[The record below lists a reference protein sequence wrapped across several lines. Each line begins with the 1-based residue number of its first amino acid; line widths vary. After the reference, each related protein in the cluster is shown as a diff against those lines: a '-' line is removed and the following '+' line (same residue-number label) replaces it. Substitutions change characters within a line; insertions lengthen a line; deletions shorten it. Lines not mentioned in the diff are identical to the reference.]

1 MDGLPC
7 YQPSS
12 VREEIAQRED
22 AEVRRA
28 NGPPDRLAFVVDD
41 IPEGAR
47 LAFVTSASLS
57 QRGLMLLSG
66 IVWDPVVTLIDP
78 DKAPV
83 SCFFVASRRPEEDRS
98 FGIVK
103 ASCGVATRP
112 RQKQLG
118 FRQPC
123 PPRLGIAKL
132 SFSKCN
138 NLIQIH
144 PIG

>member
-66 IVWDPVVTLIDP
+66 IVWDPVATLIDP

-98 FGIVK
+98 FRHRQSFLRRRYETAPEAAGFQATLSSSTWNREIV
-103 ASCGVATRP
+103 
-112 RQKQLG
+112 L
-118 FRQPC
+118 
-123 PPRLGIAKL
+123 L
-132 SFSKCN
+132 
-138 NLIQIH
+138 
-144 PIG
+144 